1 MGQTVTDAGLCGALQ
16 RWREMGEASREV
28 FAALEPGARVGL
40 ISQAEM
46 NQAPGARM
54 VVWQAGP
61 EGPTTALAP
70 FAGFADAPADMVFLV
85 PDEALDEV
93 AAAGPDKGL
102 GALEGPVRS
111 GDAML
116 FYIAPKG
123 DLLDAG
129 YEEFMERL
137 GFGFLGA
144 CR

>member
-1 MGQTVTDAGLCGALQ
+1 MTDAGLSGALE
-16 RWREMGEASREV
+16 RWREMGKVSREV

-40 ISQAEM
+40 ISRSEM
-46 NQAPGARM
+46 NKAPGAQM
-54 VVWQAGP
+54 VVWRAASGGP
-61 EGPTTALAP
+61 ETALAP
-70 FAGFADAPADMVFLV
+70 FDGFAGAGADMIFMV
-85 PDEALDEV
+85 PDEALDEIAE
-93 AAAGPDKGL
+93 AAPRKGL
-102 GALEGPVRS
+102 SALEGPVRS

-116 FYIAPKG
+116 FYIAPKP

>member
-1 MGQTVTDAGLCGALQ
+1 MMTDAGLTGVLE
-16 RWREMGEASREV
+16 RWRAMGEVSREV

-40 ISQAEM
+40 ISQTEM
-46 NQAPGARM
+46 NRAPGAQM
-54 VVWQAGP
+54 VVWQAEKDGP
-61 EGPTTALAP
+61 QTALAP
-70 FAGFADAPADMVFLV
+70 FDGFADAGADMIFMV
-85 PDEALDEV
+85 PDEALEEIAE
-93 AAAGPDKGL
+93 AAPRKGL

-116 FYIAPKG
+116 FYIAPKP